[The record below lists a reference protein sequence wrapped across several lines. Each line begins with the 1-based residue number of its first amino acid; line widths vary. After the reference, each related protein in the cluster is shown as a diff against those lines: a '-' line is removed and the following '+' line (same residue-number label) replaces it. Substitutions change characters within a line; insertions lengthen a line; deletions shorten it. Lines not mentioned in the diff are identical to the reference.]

1 MITVKAKEKLKFSFN
16 GYNFNLKPKEK
27 LLFANDVFAL
37 LPKEIQAKFEKTN
50 TVLPPFYDGE
60 DLNGKTLFVFM
71 QGAIG
76 DVLCSTVAL
85 REVKRRYPECKLWVA
100 VSGRARP
107 VLENLSYIDE
117 LLPHPAPIKKIVK
130 ADYMIKAVEMVNTP
144 AFDNLNMV
152 KWFLW
157 KFRLYFAEDETPDV
171 YVDPSVVEELKPV
184 FEEIKKLSG
193 KNKVLLF
200 HYLASSIHRTLPP
213 KLLKDIEDLI
223 WEEYTPIICSLPE
236 EDITVEIALDVYGIK
251 AANLSYLMKDIRYL
265 VAAVYLSDAVITAD
279 TATLHI
285 AGGLKK
291 PAVLI
296 SGAIEPELRC
306 ETYPTV
312 IPVRPNY
319 TGQTCKSPCRIHA
332 INEPCR
338 EAKIKHQFYSPCLES
353 IPPKVIYFALKDAEL
368 ACEKNYP
375 RPEKCP
381 VCDYAGHFSIFE
393 IINQRR
399 IFECPS
405 CGLQFGYPLK
415 AMNYETAYKEGYG
428 DLLQFDPGAGYK
440 SHVELEKAEKE
451 EVVKGWKKLPRINV
465 FLPLLRV
472 IKNKEK
478 EKLLDVGCST
488 GYFLLIAEKL
498 GFNAYGMEASGEAV
512 RIARGKFGLN
522 VVQALSFKELPEDF
536 KGPYKVITAFE
547 VLEHVEEPMKFLKE
561 AFELLKEGG
570 ILCISFPAHFKFEHQ
585 AFSYKKYK
593 WWYGNYPPN
602 HLTRWKPWTL
612 FYALKKAGFSE
623 VVIFTEPILPGTIL
637 EGASIKEVELR
648 DKKLGRILL
657 PRIIAQAIVLD
668 AFKSLS
674 LNARILGNFQCAL
687 AAKGKTEYNWEEVI
701 RRTIQYSAVEIMW
714 GKEEKK

>member
-1 MITVKAKEKLKFSFN
+1 MITVKAKERLKFSFN

-117 LLPHPAPIKKIVK
+117 LFPHPAPIKRIVK

-171 YVDPSVVEELKPV
+171 YVDPSVVEELKPA

-223 WEEYTPIICSLPE
+223 WEEYTPVICSLPE
-236 EDITVEIALDVYGIK
+236 EDITVEIALDVYGIR

-265 VAAVYLSDAVITAD
+265 IAAVYLSDVVITAD

-291 PAVLI
+291 PTVLI

-306 ETYPTV
+306 GTYSTV

-319 TGQTCKSPCRIHA
+319 TGQTCKAPCGIHA
-332 INEPCR
+332 TNEPCR
-338 EAKIKHQFYSPCLES
+338 EAKLKHQFYSPCLES
-353 IPPKVIYFALKDAEL
+353 IPPKVVYFALKDAKL
-368 ACEKNYP
+368 ACEKDYP
-375 RPEKCP
+375 LPETCP
-381 VCDYAGHFSIFE
+381 LCQYSGTFSLFE
-393 IINQRR
+393 VINQHR

-405 CGLQFGYPLK
+405 CGLQFTYP
-415 AMNYETAYKEGYG
+415 
-428 DLLQFDPGAGYK
+428 
-440 SHVELEKAEKE
+440 
-451 EVVKGWKKLPRINV
+451 I
-465 FLPLLRV
+465 
-472 IKNKEK
+472 
-478 EKLLDVGCST
+478 
-488 GYFLLIAEKL
+488 
-498 GFNAYGMEASGEAV
+498 
-512 RIARGKFGLN
+512 
-522 VVQALSFKELPEDF
+522 
-536 KGPYKVITAFE
+536 
-547 VLEHVEEPMKFLKE
+547 
-561 AFELLKEGG
+561 
-570 ILCISFPAHFKFEHQ
+570 
-585 AFSYKKYK
+585 
-593 WWYGNYPPN
+593 
-602 HLTRWKPWTL
+602 
-612 FYALKKAGFSE
+612 
-623 VVIFTEPILPGTIL
+623 
-637 EGASIKEVELR
+637 
-648 DKKLGRILL
+648 
-657 PRIIAQAIVLD
+657 
-668 AFKSLS
+668 
-674 LNARILGNFQCAL
+674 
-687 AAKGKTEYNWEEVI
+687 
-701 RRTIQYSAVEIMW
+701 
-714 GKEEKK
+714 